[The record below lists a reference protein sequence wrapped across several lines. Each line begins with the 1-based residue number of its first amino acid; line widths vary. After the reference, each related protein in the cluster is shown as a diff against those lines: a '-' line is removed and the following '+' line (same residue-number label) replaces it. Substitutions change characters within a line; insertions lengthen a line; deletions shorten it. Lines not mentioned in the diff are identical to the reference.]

1 MELGTSRQ
9 DDGKACVCV
18 CVCGKGS
25 AESKPRRGGGR
36 GGRSDLYCQPPLFLP
51 FPLARPRPISFG
63 GLRRVAARGWCWL
76 VALGRGPSRSLGLG
90 SFVSG
95 TGSNSCRWLAP
106 RHVITSAALRID
118 RRISGCGTGAHGSVR
133 PLCQNPSQGLFTSQK
148 FWRNATVAVSL
159 LFGKYCLIMV

>member
-63 GLRRVAARGWCWL
+63 GLRRVAARGWCWR

-118 RRISGCGTGAHGSVR
+118 RRITGAHGSVR
-133 PLCQNPSQGLFTSQK
+133 PLCQNPSQSQFTNQRPANRCVERPVQTSI
-148 FWRNATVAVSL
+148 RIHHDPYVL
-159 LFGKYCLIMV
+159 